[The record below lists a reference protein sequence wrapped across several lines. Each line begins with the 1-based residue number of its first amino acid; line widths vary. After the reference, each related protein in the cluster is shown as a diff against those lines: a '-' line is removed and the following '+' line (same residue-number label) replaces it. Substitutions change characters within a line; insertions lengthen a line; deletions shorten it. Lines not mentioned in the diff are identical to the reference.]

1 VTPNRHSYAER
12 IVDIAGSNPLW
23 PARHGGQSEPN
34 RLITQF
40 FFGVPVKGYIK
51 KGKDDERKMG
61 RRKK

>member
-1 VTPNRHSYAER
+1 VTPNRHSYAGR
-12 IVDIAGSNPLW
+12 IVDIAGALW
-23 PARHGGQSEPN
+23 PARHAGQSEPN

-51 KGKDDERKMG
+51 KGKDDGRKMG